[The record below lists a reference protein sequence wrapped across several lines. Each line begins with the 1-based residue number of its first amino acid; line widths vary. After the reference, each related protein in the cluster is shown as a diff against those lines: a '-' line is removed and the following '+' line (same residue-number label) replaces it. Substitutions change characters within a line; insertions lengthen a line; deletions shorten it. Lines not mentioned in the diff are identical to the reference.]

1 MYDKKNIYIEKMYCA
16 VCKHW
21 LSIVLFP
28 TVLKGSTGLKI
39 PIEACRRG
47 SSSLWISYLA
57 RPMIL
62 WEAEENEPH
71 LTATLWERRASAASC
86 GRTEHSF
93 SILTHTS
100 PPSIWSPDWSHV
112 AAKSHSGH
120 CSSCSPVRVTVSW
133 LRLQILTPACGSSQ
147 WIWRCFCLRH
157 ASEIKEKCKR
167 DAFMN
172 VYTLITEM
180 GTCKCANI
188 PALSRATEWPDFFSI
203 DQHQSINTNR
213 TIKFLAH
220 FHDNSHTACVFPQM
234 HDAYR
239 WKKRLGMETKML
251 SKIVLFWTFLL
262 FCDQQREVLAF
273 FFSTLLE
280 LWHWRSSSRV
290 RAMENL
296 KRLFSFNIYVLFDN
310 KSPSRRWWGGAV

>member
-1 MYDKKNIYIEKMYCA
+1 MTKKSYILKKMYCA

-47 SSSLWISYLA
+47 SSSLWLSYLA

-93 SILTHTS
+93 SILTHTHT
-100 PPSIWSPDWSHV
+100 PPDPPIWSPDWSHV

-133 LRLQILTPACGSSQ
+133 LWLQILIPACGSSQ

-180 GTCKCANI
+180 GCCTIVQKYSSAESGHRVTRLFFN
-188 PALSRATEWPDFFSI
+188 WPTSKH
-203 DQHQSINTNR
+203 QHQQNHNIFGS
-213 TIKFLAH
+213 
-220 FHDNSHTACVFPQM
+220 FP
-234 HDAYR
+234 
-239 WKKRLGMETKML
+239 W
-251 SKIVLFWTFLL
+251 
-262 FCDQQREVLAF
+262 
-273 FFSTLLE
+273 
-280 LWHWRSSSRV
+280 
-290 RAMENL
+290 
-296 KRLFSFNIYVLFDN
+296 
-310 KSPSRRWWGGAV
+310 